1 MWNLWTWI
9 WQIINLK
16 SLPENWKEQMQLI
29 QQFGLTCGGQQFKA
43 YAPEE
48 EGLRWFKAD
57 AVDILSLELIRL
69 WASKNHTFHVY
80 PHMMCGHLGNEFRI
94 LGIDHTDAQLQGFE
108 NGHQNLKKA
117 PSNNAKPGPIRTTQ
131 VATAARTGNGVKS
144 PVRTHGKKV
153 GTW

>member
-1 MWNLWTWI
+1 
-9 WQIINLK
+9 
-16 SLPENWKEQMQLI
+16 
-29 QQFGLTCGGQQFKA
+29 
-43 YAPEE
+43 
-48 EGLRWFKAD
+48 
-57 AVDILSLELIRL
+57 
-69 WASKNHTFHVY
+69 
-80 PHMMCGHLGNEFRI
+80 MMCGHLGNEFRI